1 MSFFSP
7 KLGIDLGTA
16 NTLVFVPKKGI
27 VLNEPSVVAVSEV
40 DKKVLAVGNEAK
52 EMIGRTPD
60 TIVAYRPMRDGVI
73 ADYRVTEAMLRYFID
88 KALGR
93 FTLFKPEVMVSV
105 PASISSTER
114 RAVIEA
120 AIRAGAKNAFVV

>member
-1 MSFFSP
+1 MSFSFSP

-16 NTLVFVPKKGI
+16 NTLVFLPGKGI

-40 DKKVLAVGNEAK
+40 DKKVLAVGFGAK

-73 ADYRVTEAMLRYFID
+73 ADCFA
-88 KALGR
+88 
-93 FTLFKPEVMVSV
+93 
-105 PASISSTER
+105 ISSTR
-114 RAVIEA
+114 RSAVLISSSP
-120 AIRAGAKNAFVV
+120 RS